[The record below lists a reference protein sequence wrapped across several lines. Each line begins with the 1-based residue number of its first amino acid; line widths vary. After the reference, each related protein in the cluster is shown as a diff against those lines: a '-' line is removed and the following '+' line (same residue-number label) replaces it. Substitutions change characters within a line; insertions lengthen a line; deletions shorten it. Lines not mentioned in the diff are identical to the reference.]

1 MTLANVVSSH
11 QRQVSAPVLGTNY
24 TTATGGA
31 LDTVTKQETVP
42 GVVTGDSVTGD
53 HGQTAASNMSH
64 TRSQELGGSNE
75 DMKKVL
81 MALDNTGYF
90 AEVLFSSFAFFL
102 LCCSEVTWIYVDML
116 SA

>member
-31 LDTVTKQETVP
+31 LDTGTKQETVP

-90 AEVLFSSFAFFL
+90 AEVH
-102 LCCSEVTWIYVDML
+102 II
-116 SA
+116 